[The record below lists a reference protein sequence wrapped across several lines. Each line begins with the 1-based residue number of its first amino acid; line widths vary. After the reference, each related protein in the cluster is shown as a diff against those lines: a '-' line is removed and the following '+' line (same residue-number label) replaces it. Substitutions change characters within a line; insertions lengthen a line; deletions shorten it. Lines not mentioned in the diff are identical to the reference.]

1 MGEAGWRG
9 GVPERSG
16 AVWGAARVILGEG
29 ASGTVQGRRG
39 GPGRLAS
46 GGPRDGS
53 SQVVRVCPRVART
66 WCEQVRRLD
75 HCEESVR
82 PVIPRYVSAR
92 RLKGGGQSG
101 QVGGRG
107 P

>member
-9 GVPERSG
+9 GAPERSG

-29 ASGTVQGRRG
+29 ASGTVQGRH
-39 GPGRLAS
+39 

-92 RLKGGGQSG
+92 RLKGGGQ
-101 QVGGRG
+101 VGGRG